1 MVLKLSARIDGDTY
15 ANAIDGKVQIA
26 EGATIGGSNS
36 TFSDSDNRNS
46 MRGMH
51 QNSFSA
57 TYSFHPVLR
66 ILSAIVGEHLTLLRE
81 KGQFTN
87 QTGLRE

>member
-15 ANAIDGKVQIA
+15 AIDGKVQIA

-66 ILSAIVGEHLTLLRE
+66 ILSAIVGSLGSLTLLRE